1 MVLEGTVFQVDDSAS
16 GNLFAE
22 GPEGE
27 CVMNDGEESR
37 ELDGVIG
44 SGSRDAEVVARML
57 QVQVYFQINIGE
69 QSVGQFQG

>member
-1 MVLEGTVFQVDDSAS
+1 
-16 GNLFAE
+16 
-22 GPEGE
+22 
-27 CVMNDGEESR
+27 MNDGEESR

-44 SGSRDAEVVARML
+44 SGSRDVEVVARML